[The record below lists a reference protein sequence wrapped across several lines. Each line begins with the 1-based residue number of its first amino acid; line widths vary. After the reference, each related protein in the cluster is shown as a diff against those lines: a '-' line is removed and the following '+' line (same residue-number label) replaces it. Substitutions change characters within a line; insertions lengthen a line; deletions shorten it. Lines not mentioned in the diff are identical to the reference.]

1 MALFGTPDLILLQY
15 QLGSC
20 RPRFF
25 FFFLLCQIV
34 CIELLIIFC
43 KHGML
48 MIMPSMMPS
57 ITILILTKDSNHPV
71 MPHTSL
77 ANKITDH
84 TLYIFMITQ
93 QS

>member
-20 RPRFF
+20 RPLLNLPFF
-25 FFFLLCQIV
+25 FFFFFFFFMSQIV

-48 MIMPSMMPS
+48 C
-57 ITILILTKDSNHPV
+57 LV
-71 MPHTSL
+71 
-77 ANKITDH
+77 
-84 TLYIFMITQ
+84 
-93 QS
+93 